1 MVMPPQG
8 LQYLANCRYSA
19 YFLDTVSGLST
30 IRAFGW
36 TETAQT
42 QLHDFLD
49 SSQKPFYFLFMVQQW
64 LNLSLELVVAIITT
78 VIVTVA
84 VSLGSRSSST
94 GVALVQVISFSGILR
109 QTILSWTQME
119 TSIAA
124 VTRIKEFSEMTQS
137 EQGGH
142 NDQHQPPPGWP
153 SQGKVDFK
161 DASAVYQ

>member
-1 MVMPPQG
+1 MIMPLQG
-8 LQYLANCRYSA
+8 LQYLAKCRYSA

-42 QLHDFLD
+42 QMHDFLD
-49 SSQKPFYFLFMVQQW
+49 SSQKPFYLLFMVQQW
-64 LNLSLELVVAIITT
+64 LNLSLELVVAIFTM

-84 VSLGSRSSST
+84 VSLGSRSSSI

-119 TSIAA
+119 TSITA
-124 VTRIKEFSEMTQS
+124 VTRIKNYSEKTES
-137 EQGGH
+137 EHGGH
-142 NDQHQPPPGWP
+142 DDQREPPSGWP
-153 SQGKVDFK
+153 SQGKIDFK